1 MAHISTTL
9 ATVHAPD
16 ANEKQK
22 DSLIQKLYGILE
34 RLGLDNTN
42 IKFNHHDM
50 DLNKVETLV
59 IGWGQPSKPPWTEL
73 IRTYTSLKDIQKIF
87 VLDLYERYSANGK
100 PLTKPRINAG
110 KYLEQKIKQGH
121 LRLFIDGY
129 YLKPFTPYG
138 MKRVPVKTSNNK
150 HFSSRTHYVLELG
163 DTETVEIV
171 KLIFNMFVYDDYT
184 RTEISNL
191 LNAQKIT
198 PPGKR
203 NIWDIKQIKTILKDP
218 VYVGANEFSG
228 NLRYDVFSP
237 IIDKLT
243 YFSAQV
249 KILNNSNISNFLA
262 ITNVVPSSKNCKG

>member
-1 MAHISTTL
+1 MAYASTIL

-22 DSLIQKLYGILE
+22 NSLVQKLYGILE

-50 DLNKVETLV
+50 DLSKVETLV

-73 IRTYTSLKDIQKIF
+73 IKTYTFLNNIQKIF

-121 LRLFIDGY
+121 FRLFIDDY

-150 HFSSRTHYVLELG
+150 HFAPRTHYVLELR

-218 VYVGANEFSG
+218 ANIGANEFSG
-228 NLRYDVFSP
+228 NIRYDVFSP
-237 IIDKLT
+237 IIDKAT

-262 ITNVVPSSKNCKG
+262 ITNVVPSSKNSKG